1 MSDFYRFRSE
11 FSGDFPTNGAMN
23 RHTEAVS
30 GDITAETTDVV
41 VNAANSELARGAG
54 VCGAIFAAAGPGL
67 AEACAALGG
76 CATGDAKATP
86 GFGLAARWVVHAV
99 GPIWQGG
106 DQGEPE
112 LLASA
117 YRRSLEVAEDLG
129 ASSIAL
135 PAISTGI
142 YGYPLDA
149 ATAIAVA
156 TCRDTPAR
164 HLELVRFICFDAETL
179 RVYEDALCLD

>member
-1 MSDFYRFRSE
+1 
-11 FSGDFPTNGAMN
+11 MN

-41 VNAANSELARGAG
+41 VNAANSELACGAG

-67 AEACAALGG
+67 AVACAALGG

-86 GFGLAARWVVHAV
+86 GFGLPARWVVHAV
-99 GPIWQGG
+99 GPDWHGG

-129 ASSIAL
+129 ASSIAF

-142 YGYPLDA
+142 YRYPLDA
-149 ATAIAVA
+149 ATAIAVE
-156 TCRDTPAR
+156 TCRETPAE
-164 HLELVRFICFDAETL
+164 HIELVRFVCFDSTTL
-179 RVYEDALCLD
+179 AAYEDALSLD